1 MDGAKRV
8 ENCFRRTFD
17 GCRHPP
23 SPTPHLFQAMIRH
36 QQAMLRSRQS
46 IGSGATATSA
56 SEAARAAP
64 MLAGQSTGA
73 GAGLK
78 CLDVPAGDASIA
90 EAEMLEVSR

>member
-8 ENCFRRTFD
+8 EICFRRTFD
-17 GCRHPP
+17 GCHHPP

-36 QQAMLRSRQS
+36 QAMLRSRQS

-64 MLAGQSTGA
+64 MPAGQSTGA
-73 GAGLK
+73 KVGVK